1 MRLRDAA
8 WSLLER
14 MNARMDQS
22 TEGSHTQKKQ
32 RGIYFLEKSGIFAG
46 AVGSEMNSFCIGC
59 IQLSSSQHAPMA
71 AKPGCSLE
79 RSIGIG
85 VHGTLV

>member
-22 TEGSHTQKKQ
+22 TEGSHTHKKSSVVFISL
-32 RGIYFLEKSGIFAG
+32 RSLASLLELWEVK
-46 AVGSEMNSFCIGC
+46 
-59 IQLSSSQHAPMA
+59 
-71 AKPGCSLE
+71 
-79 RSIGIG
+79 
-85 VHGTLV
+85 